1 MFVDYGTTSSRPR
14 ARFTDFGNAID
25 AASGVAVDEAVTV
38 TVTVTVTADHL
49 SPVQAR
55 NERLTAASDIYS
67 LGLVLLECF
76 TQTLAFSSS
85 G

>member
-25 AASGVAVDEAVTV
+25 AASGVAVDEA
-38 TVTVTVTADHL
+38 VTVTADHL

>member
-14 ARFTDFGNAID
+14 ARLTDFGNAID

-38 TVTVTVTADHL
+38 TAGHL
-49 SPVQAR
+49 SPMQAR

-76 TQTLAFSSS
+76 TQTLAF
-85 G
+85 

>member
-14 ARFTDFGNAID
+14 ARLTDFGNAID

-38 TVTVTVTADHL
+38 TVTADHL

-55 NERLTAASDIYS
+55 NEHLTAASDVYS